1 MRAGPVVFT
10 VSLALSAFFGGACS
24 STGSAPA
31 PVAQE
36 TVEPRSVPSV
46 PQYEVTANSLNVR
59 QEPSTAGAVVGSL
72 KLGERVSAPDAAQDG
87 WLRVESA
94 SGVAGYASA
103 KYLRALEAE
112 APAPAVAQ
120 TEAQAEP
127 APAPAPAPKQEEA
140 PKEAQGRPAPAGTA
154 LARVKLGMSEPE
166 VAAIMGVPTSQSNY
180 QTGKAWIPYYYGSD
194 TSRLDYKYKGV
205 GVVVFGR
212 NRYSGQ
218 TKVIRIDYD
227 PNEDG
232 Y

>member
-1 MRAGPVVFT
+1 MA
-10 VSLALSAFFGGACS
+10 SLLLLGMSACS
-24 STGSAPA
+24 STGGAPA
-31 PVAQE
+31 ATTARATPAPE
-36 TVEPRSVPSV
+36 LARF
-46 PQYEVTANSLNVR
+46 EVTARSLNVR
-59 QEPSTAGAVVGSL
+59 AEPTTEAAVLGSL
-72 KLGERVSAPDAAQDG
+72 KQGEHVSADG
-87 WLRVESA
+87 PAVNGWQRVQGA
-94 SGVAGYASA
+94 DGLAGYASA
-103 KYLRALEAE
+103 KYLRAIESPAQAA
-112 APAPAVAQ
+112 APAPEPASAETTAAQ
-120 TEAQAEP
+120 EP
-127 APAPAPAPKQEEA
+127 APAEST
-140 PKEAQGRPAPAGTA
+140 QGRPAPAGTA